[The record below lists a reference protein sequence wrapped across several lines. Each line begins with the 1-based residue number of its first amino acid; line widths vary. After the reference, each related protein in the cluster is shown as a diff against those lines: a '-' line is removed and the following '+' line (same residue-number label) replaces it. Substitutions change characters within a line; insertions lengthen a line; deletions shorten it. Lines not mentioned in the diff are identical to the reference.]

1 MDGQHSINAVA
12 LHRLNTLFSSLVI
25 SQGKSNIYMWN
36 IISQV
41 VLQLAVVL
49 LIVHFG
55 GNIYTMVIAGIC
67 INIGWFFVW
76 QRFARRF
83 IRLTLRMLLL
93 DIAPFLLTAL
103 IACASGWAITAWIGG
118 PLLITFLTKIIIA
131 AMCYFLVMKFAR
143 AEILQECIDYFFK
156 KKRP

>member
-1 MDGQHSINAVA
+1 MQLLCIGGAFIP
-12 LHRLNTLFSSLVI
+12 LNTLFSNLII

-36 IISQV
+36 IIAQV
-41 VLQLAVVL
+41 VLQLATVL
-49 LIVHFG
+49 TIVRFG
-55 GNIYTMVIAGIC
+55 GSIHTMVIAGVC
-67 INIGWFFVW
+67 INVGWLFVW

-103 IACASGWAITAWIGG
+103 IACASGWVASRAVGG
-118 PLLITFLTKIIIA
+118 PLLITFLTKIITA
-131 AMCYFLVMKFAR
+131 AACYFLIMKLAH
-143 AEILQECIDYFFK
+143 AEILQECLDYFFK

>member
-1 MDGQHSINAVA
+1 
-12 LHRLNTLFSSLVI
+12 
-25 SQGKSNIYMWN
+25 MWN